1 MNEQPEGVLPPAE
14 RAKISGLDLLRG
26 MMAGI
31 YPLAP
36 IGVAMNFWII
46 RADHGSVDFAGEPTQ
61 AYLNPIGV
69 IHGGWHATLL
79 DTVMGCAVH
88 STVEAG
94 FGYTTVEMKVHYV
107 RAILPGGG
115 EIRAEG
121 RLLSRGRQIATS
133 EGKLFDARGK
143 LLAHGTETCMIF
155 PAKGA

>member
-1 MNEQPEGVLPPAE
+1 MNDKSEGVLPSGE

-26 MMAGI
+26 MMAGT
-31 YPLAP
+31 YPRAP
-36 IGVAMNFWII
+36 ISVAMNFWMT
-46 RADHGSVDFAGEPTQ
+46 RADHGSVDFAGVPSD

-79 DTVMGCAVH
+79 DTVMACAVH
-88 STVEAG
+88 STVDAG
-94 FGYTTVEMKVHYV
+94 FAYTTVEMKVHYV

-155 PAKGA
+155 PARGA